1 MKHKLYACR
10 YPQYIKI
17 HQTCIMVVVV
27 QNPSLCA
34 HANVCHLIRVSK
46 TNASI
51 TIKNNLY
58 ALSQICPREKA
69 NEYQLCL
76 VCGDRG

>member
-17 HQTCIMVVVV
+17 HRTCIMVVVV
-27 QNPSLCA
+27 QNPSLYA
-34 HANVCHLIRVSK
+34 HANVCHLCRVSK

-58 ALSQICPREKA
+58 ALNQICPREKA
-69 NEYQLCL
+69 NEDQLCL
-76 VCGDRG
+76 VCGDKG

>member
-17 HQTCIMVVVV
+17 HRTCIMVVVV
-27 QNPSLCA
+27 QNPSLYA
-34 HANVCHLIRVSK
+34 YANICHLCRVSK

-51 TIKNNLY
+51 TIKKQLIC
-58 ALSQICPREKA
+58 SQSNMSPGEGKWIP
-69 NEYQLCL
+69 
-76 VCGDRG
+76 VVFGMWG